1 MLIVCE
7 YIGYFARWAAIRKL
21 LYQFLDVEK
30 KSDEDPPIKKQ
41 ILSLGAG
48 FDTTYFQLQV
58 LGFPC
63 EFLYVLH
70 KLYLRANLLL
80 PIKI

>member
-1 MLIVCE
+1 MFISAFLFVICDYE
-7 YIGYFARWAAIRKL
+7 GYFARWAAIRKL
-21 LYQFLDVEK
+21 LYQFLDAEEK
-30 KSDEDPPIKKQ
+30 TGGDAPTKKQ

-63 EFLYVLH
+63 EL
-70 KLYLRANLLL
+70 
-80 PIKI
+80 

>member
-1 MLIVCE
+1 VKVPALQMTSLLIFFFKLFE
-7 YIGYFARWAAIRKL
+7 HEGYFARWAALRKL

-30 KSDEDPPIKKQ
+30 KTDENGPTKTQ

-58 LGFPC
+58 PELELC
-63 EFLYVLH
+63 C
-70 KLYLRANLLL
+70 A
-80 PIKI
+80 ICT